1 MRARQL
7 YRLTA
12 AARVFVLV
20 AMTAPILIEY
30 DDATAILTLPGFA
43 FLWAAAQSLTGRGR
57 YSPLASVVESLAV
70 GALCA
75 LAMHSTL
82 GVLAAMAVPP
92 FVAGL
97 HRGLPGVALSATVQL
112 GAVSGVAFVLFE
124 GGPTAEDILGAFTW
138 TVTGVGVG
146 FVATFVRSTLL
157 EDPDPVGPYRY
168 AQSLLRELIDLSA
181 GLSSGLD
188 VNSMGGAILS
198 SVRDQLPTEVLV
210 LYVPRG
216 ETLIPLITESAEA
229 INGFED
235 AERLAAESWARS
247 ATVTEDRTFAFPL
260 GDNAVVAG
268 TLSGR
273 VDRALLSGID
283 DVVESLAAHAVQ
295 FDTAL
300 LFTDFRD
307 AATADERRRLAREMH
322 DGIAQDIASLG
333 YVVDALA
340 ARPASPEQAKMLT
353 MLRDRI
359 TAVVAEVRQSVLTLR
374 TSVGESESL
383 GAAVGSVARHLS
395 EVSGV
400 PITVTLDEH
409 TTRLRAEIEAELFR
423 IAQEAMNN
431 AVKHAQATS
440 IDVLCQVYAPR
451 ARITVSDDGL
461 GLQQSRSDSH
471 GLKIMRE
478 RAELISAELT
488 ISNNVHGGLTVSVE
502 VGGSG
507 ALPHRSASDPTTTT
521 SERVTA

>member
-7 YRLTA
+7 YRLTL

-20 AMTAPILIEY
+20 AMTGPVLIGG
-30 DDATAILTLPGFA
+30 DFVAKLTLPVFA
-43 FLWAAAQSLTGRGR
+43 LLWLVLQSAIRRGR
-57 YSPLASVVESLAV
+57 YNALVSIIEAVAV
-70 GALCA
+70 GVLCGLALD
-75 LAMHSTL
+75 SSL

-97 HRGLPGVALSATVQL
+97 HRGLAGVVFAASAQLAAVVGVAS
-112 GAVSGVAFVLFE
+112 FVL
-124 GGPTAEDILGAFTW
+124 GGDLTAEISLGAFTW
-138 TVTGVGVG
+138 TVTSVGVG

-188 VNSMGGAILS
+188 VNSMGGSILS
-198 SVRDQLPTEVLV
+198 GVRDQLPTEVLV

-216 ETLIPLITESAEA
+216 ETLIPLITESADDRPEA
-229 INGFED
+229 FED
-235 AERLAAESWARS
+235 AERLASESWSRS
-247 ATVTEDRTFAFPL
+247 VTVTEDRTFAFPL

-268 TLSGR
+268 TLSDR
-273 VDRALLSGID
+273 VDRGLLADID
-283 DVVESLAAHAVQ
+283 EVVDSLAGRAVQ

-340 ARPASPEQAKMLT
+340 ARPASPEQAKQLT
-353 MLRDRI
+353 MLRERI
-359 TAVVAEVRQSVLTLR
+359 TAVVSEVRQSVLTLR

-409 TTRLRAEIEAELFR
+409 TTRLRPEIEAELFR

-431 AVKHAQATS
+431 AVKHAQAAS
-440 IDVLCQVYAPR
+440 IDVVCQVYAPR
-451 ARITVSDDGL
+451 ARITISDDGR

-471 GLKIMRE
+471 GLQIMHE
-478 RAELISAELT
+478 RAQLISADLT
-488 ISNNVHGGLTVSVE
+488 IEDNSHGGLTVSVE
-502 VGGSG
+502 VGGTS
-507 ALPHRSASDPTTTT
+507 ALPARPEPTTTPT
-521 SERVTA
+521 SDRVSA

>member
-7 YRLTA
+7 YRLTM
-12 AARVFVLV
+12 AARVFVLLAMAGPVLYGGDLV
-20 AMTAPILIEY
+20 AR
-30 DDATAILTLPGFA
+30 LTIPAFA
-43 FLWAAAQSLTGRGR
+43 LLWAVMQTATRRGR
-57 YSPLASVVESLAV
+57 YGPLASLIESVAV
-70 GALCA
+70 GALCGVA
-75 LAMHSTL
+75 LDSTL

-97 HRGLPGVALSATVQL
+97 HRGLPGVAFSAGAQLASVVGVAYLVLDGVLSAE
-112 GAVSGVAFVLFE
+112 VS
-124 GGPTAEDILGAFTW
+124 LGAFTW
-138 TVTGVGVG
+138 TVTSVGVG

-188 VNSMGGAILS
+188 VNSMGGSILS
-198 SVRDQLPTEVLV
+198 GVRDQLPARVLV

-216 ETLIPLITESAEA
+216 ETLIPLITESTDDSTD
-229 INGFED
+229 GFED
-235 AERLAAESWARS
+235 AERLAAESWSRS
-247 ATVTEDRTFAFPL
+247 VTVTEDRTFAFPL
-260 GDNAVVAG
+260 GDTAIVAG
-268 TLSGR
+268 TLSER
-273 VDRALLSGID
+273 VDRGLLSGID
-283 DVVESLAAHAVQ
+283 DVVDSLAGRAVQ

-340 ARPASPEQAKMLT
+340 ARPASPEQAEQLA
-353 MLRDRI
+353 MLRQRI
-359 TAVVAEVRQSVLTLR
+359 TAVVSEVRQSVLTLR

-409 TTRLRAEIEAELFR
+409 TTRLRSEIEAELFR

-440 IDVLCQVYAPR
+440 IDVICQVYAPR
-451 ARITVSDDGL
+451 ARITVSDDGR
-461 GLQQSRSDSH
+461 GLQQARTDSH
-471 GLKIMRE
+471 GLKIMHE
-478 RAELISAELT
+478 RAQLISAELSIADNT
-488 ISNNVHGGLTVSVE
+488 HGGLTVSVE

-507 ALPHRSASDPTTTT
+507 TIPSHPGSSTTPASDKV
-521 SERVTA
+521 SA

>member
-7 YRLTA
+7 YRLTM
-12 AARVFVLV
+12 AARFFVLAAMTGPVIYSEDRV
-20 AMTAPILIEY
+20 AM
-30 DDATAILTLPGFA
+30 LTLPAFA
-43 FLWAAAQSLTGRGR
+43 LLWAVMQVLTRRGR
-57 YSPLASVVESLAV
+57 YNPLVSMFESLAV
-70 GALCA
+70 GALCGIA
-75 LAMHSTL
+75 LESTL

-92 FVAGL
+92 FIAGL
-97 HRGLPGVALSATVQL
+97 HRGL
-112 GAVSGVAFVLFE
+112 SGVAFSASAQLAAVVGVAYLVLD
-124 GGPTAEDILGAFTW
+124 GDLTAEVSLGAFTW
-138 TVTGVGVG
+138 TVTSVGVG

-198 SVRDQLPTEVLV
+198 GVRDQLPTEVLV

-216 ETLIPLITESAEA
+216 ETLIPLITESRDATE
-229 INGFED
+229 GFED

-247 ATVTEDRTFAFPL
+247 VTVTEDRTFAFPL
-260 GDNAVVAG
+260 GDTAVVAG
-268 TLSGR
+268 TLSER
-273 VDRALLSGID
+273 VDKALLSGID
-283 DVVESLAAHAVQ
+283 DVVDSLAGRAVQ

-340 ARPASPEQAKMLT
+340 ARPASPEQAKQLA

-359 TAVVAEVRQSVLTLR
+359 SAVVAEVRQSVLTLR

-440 IDVLCQVYAPR
+440 IDVVCQVYAPR

-461 GLQQSRSDSH
+461 GLQQARSDSH

-478 RAELISAELT
+478 RAELISADLT
-488 ISNNVHGGLTVSVE
+488 ITDNPHGGLTVSVE

-507 ALPHRSASDPTTTT
+507 ALPSRPGSSTSTPTSDKVSA
-521 SERVTA
+521 